1 MVQKNI
7 KNEKIKT
14 AWLSLS
20 AGIILFAIKV
30 TAYIITDSSAIF
42 SDAAESIINIFA
54 AGAVLYSIILSAKP
68 PDKSHPYGHGKVEYF
83 SAGFEGLLI
92 LLAAITIIYASID
105 RMISGAIPTKLDIGI
120 VLILFASI
128 FNLILGNYLI
138 RKGKQT
144 DSIALVAD
152 GKHILTDSI
161 TSFGI
166 VVGLIIVLFTDIYI
180 LDPLI
185 AIVVAFNILFTGT
198 KLVRQS
204 VGGLMNEIDPE
215 TLNRIIIRLLEIRD
229 DRWIDLHQLRYWK
242 SANATYIDFHLTLP
256 FFLTIKEAHQI
267 EALVL
272 QNMNDILPGSQV
284 KIHFDYCKF
293 DLCNFCKYDK
303 CNERKE
309 TFSQETI
316 WDEEKVTGKAI
327 ND

>member
-1 MVQKNI
+1 MVQENI
-7 KNEKIKT
+7 KSEKIKT

-166 VVGLIIVLFTDIYI
+166 VGGLIIVLFTDIYI

-185 AIVVAFNILFTGT
+185 AILVAFNILFTGT

-215 TLNRIIIRLLEIRD
+215 TLNRIINRLLEIQE

-267 EALVL
+267 ETLVL
-272 QNMNDILPGSQV
+272 QNMNDILPGSQL
-284 KIHFDYCKF
+284 KIHFDFCEF
-293 DLCNFCKYDK
+293 DLCKFCKYDK